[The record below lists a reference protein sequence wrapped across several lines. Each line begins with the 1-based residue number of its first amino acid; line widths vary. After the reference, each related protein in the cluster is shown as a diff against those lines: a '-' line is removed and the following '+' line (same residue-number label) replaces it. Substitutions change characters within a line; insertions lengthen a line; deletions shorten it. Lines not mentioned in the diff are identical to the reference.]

1 MMYKACL
8 FDLDGVLVDT
18 AIYHF
23 QAWKNLGKQF
33 GYELTEEQNE
43 QLKGVSRVESL
54 NKILDWANYSATQE
68 QKSGWLIEKNEDYL
82 RLISNMNPSEI
93 LPGVLDFLQQIKFPS
108 HGVHVKSSATYVE
121 KGIKSEDLLNQ
132 TIQEAVNRFGTFA
145 LETDMRAMN
154 NPTRMEVIEELAGKL
169 VEKMKSCCP
178 TCQRPGFSPTDVI
191 RGLVCSCCSLPTK
204 SVKSLIYSCEGCHY
218 TTCVDFPDSKT
229 TEDPMF
235 CDFCNP

>member
-54 NKILDWANYSATQE
+54 NKILDWANYTATQE
-68 QKSGWLIEKNEDYL
+68 EKAAWLIEKNEDYL

-93 LPGVLDFLQQIKFPS
+93 LPGVLEFLEQIKSLGYKIALGSASKNAEIILEKTKLISWFDLIIDGNKVSKSKPDPEVFLKGAERLGLAPES
-108 HGVHVKSSATYVE
+108 CIVFEDAQAGVEAAKAGQM
-121 KGIKSEDLLNQ
+121 KAIGIGDASTLFLADKIIPNFIGVNAAELLQ
-132 TIQEAVNRFGTFA
+132 F
-145 LETDMRAMN
+145 
-154 NPTRMEVIEELAGKL
+154 
-169 VEKMKSCCP
+169 
-178 TCQRPGFSPTDVI
+178 
-191 RGLVCSCCSLPTK
+191 
-204 SVKSLIYSCEGCHY
+204 
-218 TTCVDFPDSKT
+218 
-229 TEDPMF
+229 
-235 CDFCNP
+235 

>member
-54 NKILDWANYSATQE
+54 NKILDWANYTATQE
-68 QKSGWLIEKNEDYL
+68 EKAAWLIEKNEDYL

-93 LPGVLDFLQQIKFPS
+93 LPGVLEFLEQIKSLGYKIALGSASKNAEIILEKTKLISWFDLIIDGNKVSKSKPDPEVFLKGAEGLGLAPES
-108 HGVHVKSSATYVE
+108 CIVFEDAQAGVEAAKAGQM
-121 KGIKSEDLLNQ
+121 KAIGIGDASTLFLADKIIPNFIGVNAAELLQ
-132 TIQEAVNRFGTFA
+132 F
-145 LETDMRAMN
+145 
-154 NPTRMEVIEELAGKL
+154 
-169 VEKMKSCCP
+169 
-178 TCQRPGFSPTDVI
+178 
-191 RGLVCSCCSLPTK
+191 
-204 SVKSLIYSCEGCHY
+204 
-218 TTCVDFPDSKT
+218 
-229 TEDPMF
+229 
-235 CDFCNP
+235 

>member
-1 MMYKACL
+1 MIYKACL

-68 QKSGWLIEKNEDYL
+68 QKSAWLIEKNEDYL

-93 LPGVLDFLQQIKFPS
+93 LPGVLDFLQQIKDLGYKIALGSASKNAEIILEKTGLMPWFDLIIDGNKVSKSKPDPEVFLKGAEGLGLS
-108 HGVHVKSSATYVE
+108 PETCIVFEDAQAGVEAAKAGNMKAIGIGEAETLALADKIIPNFIGVKAAE
-121 KGIKSEDLLNQ
+121 LLQ
-132 TIQEAVNRFGTFA
+132 F
-145 LETDMRAMN
+145 
-154 NPTRMEVIEELAGKL
+154 
-169 VEKMKSCCP
+169 
-178 TCQRPGFSPTDVI
+178 
-191 RGLVCSCCSLPTK
+191 
-204 SVKSLIYSCEGCHY
+204 
-218 TTCVDFPDSKT
+218 
-229 TEDPMF
+229 
-235 CDFCNP
+235 